1 MLYGAAG
8 ACMSLSI
15 EHRKI
20 DHVVIMELAGRV
32 SVLDSSLRKLAEDL
46 VERGERY
53 FVMNLANVSYLD
65 NSGLGQLCLIY
76 TIVRNRGGD
85 VKLLKPT
92 ERIRKVLS
100 ITKLDSVFE
109 CFESESEALASM
121 RHFTAVSV

>member
-1 MLYGAAG
+1 
-8 ACMSLSI
+8 MSLSI
-15 EHRKI
+15 EVRKN

-32 SVLDSSLRKLAEDL
+32 SVLDRSLKQLAEEL

-76 TIVRNRGGD
+76 TVARNRGGD

-92 ERIRKVLS
+92 ERIRKLLT
-100 ITKLDSVFE
+100 ITKLDAVFE
-109 CFESESEALASM
+109 CFDSEDEAVASM
-121 RHFTAVSV
+121 RLLTVVSA

>member
-1 MLYGAAG
+1 
-8 ACMSLSI
+8 MSLSI
-15 EHRKI
+15 EVRKN

-32 SVLDSSLRKLAEDL
+32 SVLDRSLKQLAEEL

-76 TIVRNRGGD
+76 TVARNRGGD

-92 ERIRKVLS
+92 ERIRKMLT
-100 ITKLDSVFE
+100 ITKLDAVFE
-109 CFESESEALASM
+109 CFDSEDAAVASM
-121 RHFTAVSV
+121 RLLTVVSA